1 MFKTARHFWHHRCE
15 ALCHGSPHLTASPRT
30 SSSSSPSTTA
40 TATKTA
46 ATHQRR
52 FLGTNSRSYRDV
64 LQKLTQLQSN
74 RTITHLFDKTY
85 PPTQSPQTQTQ
96 TQTQTQD
103 LNAAALP
110 EMREWLRRAG
120 YSPEDLSPMRHIH
133 IAGTKG
139 KGSVC
144 AFTTAMLREYTPV
157 GTYTSPH
164 LISPRERIAINGLPL
179 SQEAFT
185 AHFMDLWDRFT
196 QSAIERGAMDAATA
210 RGPASKPFYFRFLTV
225 LAWHVFLREGIRDV
239 VMECGI
245 GGEYDATNVLPAGAV
260 SAAVVTQLG
269 VDHEAMLGNT
279 VEEVAWHKAGILK
292 SGVKAFTVNVRQRPS
307 VMEVLRARAREKGAE
322 LVELE
327 VEDVE
332 VWGRGVEGSLQGDFQ
347 KMNQALAV
355 MAVKEH
361 VGGFEGGNRALSPH
375 EALPDQMLRGL
386 RTASLRGRCEVLQQE
401 DTTWLLD
408 GAHTTD
414 SLEQVAKWVAAQKV
428 RSSADDEEDESGKLV
443 LLFNQQQRNA
453 PALLK
458 VFVEALQ
465 REMGREDVVSHALFT
480 RNELPQSRPQQQP
493 YDLAVQNAAAA
504 MMENLCPG
512 CRIDV
517 RDNVVSAVED
527 AKRALGGR
535 RGRVL
540 VTGSLHLVGGV
551 MQVLEPDTLL

>member
-1 MFKTARHFWHHRCE
+1 MFKVARHIWHHRCE

-30 SSSSSPSTTA
+30 SSSSSSSSSSITVG
-40 TATKTA
+40 KTA
-46 ATHQRR
+46 ATRQRR

-64 LQKLTQLQSN
+64 LQKLSQLQSN
-74 RTITHLFDKTY
+74 RTVTHLFDKTTS
-85 PPTQSPQTQTQ
+85 PTQSPQTQTQ
-96 TQTQTQD
+96 TQTQT

-120 YSPEDLSPMRHIH
+120 YSPEDLSRMRHIH
-133 IAGTKG
+133 VAGTKG

-164 LISPRERIAINGLPL
+164 LVSPRERIAINGLPL
-179 SQEAFT
+179 SQETFT

-196 QSAIERGAMDAATA
+196 QSAIERGDMDAETA
-210 RGPASKPFYFRFLTV
+210 RGPASKPFYFRFLTI

-279 VEEVAWHKAGILK
+279 VEEVAWHKAGILR

-332 VWGRGVEGSLQGDFQ
+332 ARGHGVEGSLQGDFQ

-375 EALPDQMLRGL
+375 EVLPDQMLRGL
-386 RTASLRGRCEVLQQE
+386 KTASLRGRCEVLQQE
-401 DTTWLLD
+401 DATWLLD

-428 RSSADDEEDESGKLV
+428 RPSLDDEGDESEKLV

-458 VFVEALQ
+458 VFIEALQ
-465 REMGREDVVSHALFT
+465 REMGRQDVISHALFT
-480 RNELPQSRPQQQP
+480 RNELPQQQQQQQP

-504 MMENLCPG
+504 MMESLCPG
-512 CRIDV
+512 CRIGV

-527 AKRALGGR
+527 AKRALGSK

>member
-1 MFKTARHFWHHRCE
+1 MFKAARHIWHHRCK

-30 SSSSSPSTTA
+30 SSSSSSITVG
-40 TATKTA
+40 KTA
-46 ATHQRR
+46 ATRQRR

-74 RTITHLFDKTY
+74 RTVTHLFDKTTS
-85 PPTQSPQTQTQ
+85 PTQSPQTQTQ
-96 TQTQTQD
+96 TQNQN

-120 YSPEDLSPMRHIH
+120 YSPEDLSRMRHIH
-133 IAGTKG
+133 VAGTKG

-164 LISPRERIAINGLPL
+164 LVSPRERIAINGLPL

-196 QSAIERGAMDAATA
+196 QSAIERGDMDAETA
-210 RGPASKPFYFRFLTV
+210 RGPASKPFYFRFLTI

-307 VMEVLRARAREKGAE
+307 VMEVLRARATEKGAE

-332 VWGRGVEGSLQGDFQ
+332 AWGHGVEGSLQGDFQ

-361 VGGFEGGNRALSPH
+361 VGGFEGRNRALSPH
-375 EALPDQMLRGL
+375 EVLPDQMLRGL
-386 RTASLRGRCEVLQQE
+386 KTASLRGRCEVLQQE
-401 DTTWLLD
+401 DATWLLD

-428 RSSADDEEDESGKLV
+428 RPSLDDEGDESEKLV

-458 VFVEALQ
+458 VFIEALQ
-465 REMGREDVVSHALFT
+465 REMGRQDVISHALFT
-480 RNELPQSRPQQQP
+480 RNELPQSQPQQPQQP

-504 MMENLCPG
+504 MMESLCPG
-512 CRIDV
+512 CRIGV

-527 AKRALGGR
+527 AKRALGSR

>member
-1 MFKTARHFWHHRCE
+1 MSVAKAARHIWHHRCE

-30 SSSSSPSTTA
+30 SSTTSSIPST

-46 ATHQRR
+46 ATRQRR
-52 FLGTNSRSYRDV
+52 FLSTNSRSYRDV

-74 RTITHLFDKTY
+74 RTVTHLFDKTT
-85 PPTQSPQTQTQ
+85 PPTQSQQTPTQTQ
-96 TQTQTQD
+96 N

-120 YSPEDLSPMRHIH
+120 YSPEDLSHMRHIH
-133 IAGTKG
+133 VAGTKG

-144 AFTTAMLREYTPV
+144 AFTTAMLREYVPV

-164 LISPRERIAINGLPL
+164 LVSPRERIAINGHAL

-196 QSAIERGAMDAATA
+196 QSAIERGDMDAETA
-210 RGPASKPFYFRFLTV
+210 RGPASKPFYFRFLTI

-292 SGVKAFTVNVRQRPS
+292 SGVKAFTVNVRQRPL

-332 VWGRGVEGSLQGDFQ
+332 AWGRGVEGSLQGGFQ

-355 MAVKEH
+355 MAVKQH
-361 VGGFEGGNRALSPH
+361 VGGFEGGNTALSPH
-375 EALPDQMLRGL
+375 GILPDQMLRGL
-386 RTASLRGRCEVLQQE
+386 KMASLRGRCEVLQLE
-401 DTTWLLD
+401 NATWLLD

-414 SLEQVAKWVAAQKV
+414 SLEQVAKWVATQKV
-428 RSSADDEEDESGKLV
+428 RSSLDEEGGESGKLV

-458 VFVEALQ
+458 VFIEALQ
-465 REMGREDVVSHALFT
+465 REMGRQDVISHAVFT
-480 RNELPQSRPQQQP
+480 RNELPQSQSQSQP
-493 YDLAVQNAAAA
+493 HDLAVQNVAAA
-504 MMENLCPG
+504 MMESLCPG
-512 CRIDV
+512 CRIGV

-527 AKRALGGR
+527 AKRALGSR
-535 RGRVL
+535 RGKIL